1 MPQTS
6 QQTPKPPRIVIVGA
20 GTAGLNLATR
30 LSRRLGH
37 AGKAEI
43 TLVDENLSHMWKP
56 SLHEFAAGTKGFD
69 EEISLLE
76 HSHRNEYN
84 FRLGRFVGIDREKR
98 LVQLQAVNDPANR
111 PLAPKRALP
120 YDILVLAIGS
130 RSNDFGTPG
139 VAEHCMML
147 DTPSQ
152 AKRLQA
158 ELLNLFLRFQTGALC
173 TSNDKLE
180 LTIIGAGAT
189 GVELAA
195 ELREAAGQ
203 FARNGIHKVRRPD
216 AVTIRVLEAAPRV
229 LGALPEN
236 ISAKVE
242 RHLRELHIDVQT
254 GAKVARIEPGAVHLA
269 DGTVLSSNLTVW
281 AAGVRAPEVVGQL
294 EGFET
299 GSLGRLKVRPT
310 LQTLADD
317 RIYALGDC
325 ADCPW
330 PAKES
335 SLPPRAQV
343 ATQQAEFM
351 ERQIL
356 AQIAG
361 KPLKEFSYADHGS
374 LVAISNEGA
383 VGSLMGKA
391 IGTITIEGWLARRAY
406 RSLHFLHRKSVLGT
420 WRATLGALLGGAS
433 SRIRPKLKLH

>member
-1 MPQTS
+1 MPQAS
-6 QQTPKPPRIVIVGA
+6 KPPQIVIVGA

-30 LSRRLGH
+30 LSRRLGQ

-84 FRLGRFVGIDREKR
+84 FRLGRFTGIDREKR
-98 LVQLQAVNDPANR
+98 LVELQAVNDPSNR

-139 VAEHCMML
+139 VAENCMML
-147 DTPSQ
+147 DTPAQ

-158 ELLNLFLRFQTGALC
+158 ELLNLFLRFQTGALGAAE
-173 TSNDKLE
+173 KLE

-216 AVTIRVLEAAPRV
+216 AVTIRLIEAAPRV
-229 LGALPEN
+229 LSALPET
-236 ISAKVE
+236 ISAKVA
-242 RHLRELHIDVQT
+242 RHLRELHIDVLT
-254 GAKVARIEPGAVHLA
+254 GARVARIEPGAVALA
-269 DGTVLSSNLTVW
+269 DGTTLSSNLTVW
-281 AAGVRAPEVVGQL
+281 AAGVRAPEVIGQL
-294 EGFET
+294 DGFET

-310 LQTLADD
+310 LQTFADE

-325 ADCPW
+325 ADCAW
-330 PAKES
+330 PAKET

-351 ERQIL
+351 ERQIV
-356 AQIAG
+356 AQVAG
-361 KPLKEFSYADHGS
+361 KPLRDFSYADHGS

-406 RSLHFLHRKSVLGT
+406 RSLHFLHRKSVLGP
-420 WRATLGALLGGAS
+420 WRATMGALLGGAS